1 MTDHATQAQ
10 VLPDP
15 DTKRADGSKAIWMH
29 GLWLVVMAVL
39 FQVSK
44 VVLFVS
50 ALVQFGWQLFKHER
64 NRPIAEFG
72 VELAEWQAAAARF
85 LTGASTARP
94 FPFAK
99 WGAVEEE

>member
-1 MTDHATQAQ
+1 MTDHTTQAQ
-10 VLPDP
+10 VLPEP
-15 DTKRADGSKAIWMH
+15 GASRAGGGKALWKH
-29 GLWLVVMAVL
+29 GLWLLVMALL

-50 ALVQFGWQLFKHER
+50 ALVQFGWQLFKEER
-64 NRPIAEFG
+64 NRPIADFG

-85 LTGASTARP
+85 LTGASPARP

-99 WGAVEEE
+99 WGEVEEE